1 MSASRQPESVHQKGK
16 MCLPPLCPPPP
27 LLPGAQTSHSPTPT
41 SAPGPAATILP
52 SPTSGSPSPS
62 LSPTSLPA
70 GRSKAQ
76 RWGDDGGNHDG
87 RLPSYKDVL
96 VSSSSTPLAT
106 HPVAGDDWVT
116 VVDRRARWRRPRP
129 LVPLHRPVPADLRGK
144 CFNCFSPSHR
154 AVVCRRPVRCFVC
167 RLLGHRAHVCPRRQ
181 TTPPR
186 PRRSR
191 VWRPVSLLPPM
202 GPPDCAA
209 GDHSGGSGA
218 GPGGGIGSGS
228 SGGGHRR
235 TRRGHR
241 RRRNSS
247 AAGTDGRGGP
257 SGELPQPPPED
268 VRAISGTP
276 SPPRRFIKRTRK
288 IAQAEDDL
296 RRALLI
302 SVVGLRCSGRTAEV
316 SDALSLKFD
325 LEDDAL
331 DLRLVVPNTF
341 IALLP
346 NMELADRMLSEGQS
360 FYAPPL
366 RVHIR
371 RWSRQF
377 LASGGREMPFLL
389 DIELR
394 GLPFHLRDVHSAEQL
409 LVGHCLVH
417 ELLLGPEEVV
427 DLSSFRLRVWCDD
440 PDNLPSSLDLHVE
453 EPPVD
458 VGPSYARTVTY
469 PRTEQFPPPPPPPSP
484 PTSDRQD
491 EDRSSNSGNQQR
503 RRLNSQPSAG
513 RPSVLAR
520 LGPRVQVNPLVL
532 RFSHVCRA
540 PVLMRRLAR
549 LLLHQIW
556 WGMRL
561 QSLQIQH

>member
-1 MSASRQPESVHQKGK
+1 
-16 MCLPPLCPPPP
+16 
-27 LLPGAQTSHSPTPT
+27 
-41 SAPGPAATILP
+41 
-52 SPTSGSPSPS
+52 
-62 LSPTSLPA
+62 
-70 GRSKAQ
+70 
-76 RWGDDGGNHDG
+76 
-87 RLPSYKDVL
+87 
-96 VSSSSTPLAT
+96 
-106 HPVAGDDWVT
+106 
-116 VVDRRARWRRPRP
+116 
-129 LVPLHRPVPADLRGK
+129 
-144 CFNCFSPSHR
+144 
-154 AVVCRRPVRCFVC
+154 
-167 RLLGHRAHVCPRRQ
+167 
-181 TTPPR
+181 
-186 PRRSR
+186 
-191 VWRPVSLLPPM
+191 M
-202 GPPDCAA
+202 GPPDCAV
-209 GDHSGGSGA
+209 GDHSGGSGV

-228 SGGGHRR
+228 GGGGHRR

-241 RRRNSS
+241 RRRNCS

-257 SGELPQPPPED
+257 SGELPQPPLED

-331 DLRLVVPNTF
+331 DLRLVAPNTF

-346 NMELADRMLSEGQS
+346 NVELADRMLSEGQT
-360 FYAPPL
+360 FFAPPL

-417 ELLLGPEEVV
+417 ELLLGPGEVV

-458 VGPSYARTVTY
+458 VGPSYPRTMTY
-469 PRTEQFPPPPPPPSP
+469 PISILVSRPGSSPEQFPPPPPPPSP
-484 PTSDRQD
+484 PASDRQD
-491 EDRSSNSGNQQR
+491 EDRSSNSENQRR
-503 RRLNSQPSAG
+503 RRLNSQPSTG

-520 LGPRVQVNPLVL
+520 LGPRVQVNPAAGRALITACKIASAPGRGTLVD
-532 RFSHVCRA
+532 A
-540 PVLMRRLAR
+540 PALSVASVL
-549 LLLHQIW
+549 
-556 WGMRL
+556 
-561 QSLQIQH
+561 

>member
-1 MSASRQPESVHQKGK
+1 
-16 MCLPPLCPPPP
+16 
-27 LLPGAQTSHSPTPT
+27 
-41 SAPGPAATILP
+41 
-52 SPTSGSPSPS
+52 
-62 LSPTSLPA
+62 
-70 GRSKAQ
+70 
-76 RWGDDGGNHDG
+76 
-87 RLPSYKDVL
+87 
-96 VSSSSTPLAT
+96 
-106 HPVAGDDWVT
+106 
-116 VVDRRARWRRPRP
+116 
-129 LVPLHRPVPADLRGK
+129 
-144 CFNCFSPSHR
+144 
-154 AVVCRRPVRCFVC
+154 
-167 RLLGHRAHVCPRRQ
+167 
-181 TTPPR
+181 
-186 PRRSR
+186 
-191 VWRPVSLLPPM
+191 M

-228 SGGGHRR
+228 GGGGHRR

-257 SGELPQPPPED
+257 SDGLPQPPLED

-331 DLRLVVPNTF
+331 DLRLVAPNTF

-346 NMELADRMLSEGQS
+346 SVELADRMLSEGQT
-360 FYAPPL
+360 FFAPPL

-417 ELLLGPEEVV
+417 ELLLGPGEVV

-458 VGPSYARTVTY
+458 VGPSYPRTMTY
-469 PRTEQFPPPPPPPSP
+469 PISILVSRPGSSPEQFPPPPPPPSP
-484 PTSDRQD
+484 PASDRQD
-491 EDRSSNSGNQQR
+491 EDRSSNSENQRR
-503 RRLNSQPSAG
+503 RRLNSQPSTG

-520 LGPRVQVNPLVL
+520 LGPRVQVNPAAGRALITACKIASAPGRGTLVD
-532 RFSHVCRA
+532 A
-540 PVLMRRLAR
+540 PALSVASVL
-549 LLLHQIW
+549 
-556 WGMRL
+556 
-561 QSLQIQH
+561 

>member
-1 MSASRQPESVHQKGK
+1 M
-16 MCLPPLCPPPP
+16 
-27 LLPGAQTSHSPTPT
+27 
-41 SAPGPAATILP
+41 
-52 SPTSGSPSPS
+52 GS
-62 LSPTSLPA
+62 
-70 GRSKAQ
+70 
-76 RWGDDGGNHDG
+76 
-87 RLPSYKDVL
+87 
-96 VSSSSTPLAT
+96 
-106 HPVAGDDWVT
+106 
-116 VVDRRARWRRPRP
+116 
-129 LVPLHRPVPADLRGK
+129 
-144 CFNCFSPSHR
+144 
-154 AVVCRRPVRCFVC
+154 
-167 RLLGHRAHVCPRRQ
+167 
-181 TTPPR
+181 
-186 PRRSR
+186 
-191 VWRPVSLLPPM
+191 
-202 GPPDCAA
+202 PDCAA

-218 GPGGGIGSGS
+218 GPGSGIGSGS
-228 SGGGHRR
+228 DGGGHRR

-241 RRRNSS
+241 RRRTSS
-247 AAGTDGRGGP
+247 AARTDGRGGP
-257 SGELPQPPPED
+257 SDELPQPPLED
-268 VRAISGTP
+268 VRAISGPP
-276 SPPRRFIKRTRK
+276 SPPRRFIKRTRR